1 MRLVWGKF
9 KEQVLARSGSIQCIE
24 TDYSYRLSMFDGG
37 LTYFCILAK
46 DPTDTTDLD
55 DFVANFK
62 PNVNQ
67 PIVPKPLFNEE
78 KKQIVS
84 VSMSSEDAHYEP
96 RSLDF
101 YTAKVGSLYNR
112 KSDGLGIDDG
122 TDYGDGWL
130 EFFDASGNTI
140 DPTNQQAITEN
151 CTITKMQFE
160 PKFVFD
166 IFSGILFLEKTPLE
180 RAYLWVTVAPDI
192 PEAYGGSVPFMAG
205 GLNLKMLPDYSTVR
219 FDAKTSKQITYNAD
233 YHTGKIEMKVKH
245 ALGEQIGIQMLYEF
259 YRH

>member
-1 MRLVWGKF
+1 MRLDWVKF
-9 KEQVLARSGSIQCIE
+9 KEQVIARNGIIQCVE
-24 TDYSYRLSMFDGG
+24 TLDSYRLSTFDGG
-37 LTYFCILAK
+37 LSHSCLLVK
-46 DPTDTTDLD
+46 NPTDSTDLD
-55 DFVANFK
+55 DFVNNFK
-62 PNVNQ
+62 AGINQ
-67 PIVPKPLFNEE
+67 PINPRPLFNDE

-84 VSMSSEDAHYEP
+84 ISMSSEDAHYEP

-112 KSDGLGIDDG
+112 KPDGIGIDDG

-130 EFFDASGNTI
+130 EFFDASGNVI
-140 DPTNQQAITEN
+140 DQTNQQAITEN

-166 IFSGILFLEKTPLE
+166 IFSGILFLEKTPIG

-192 PEAYGGSVPFMAG
+192 PESYGGSVPFMAG
-205 GLNLKMLPDYSTVR
+205 GLNLKMLSDYSTVR
-219 FDAKTSKQITYNAD
+219 FDAKTSKQISYNED

-245 ALGEQIGIQMLYEF
+245 AVGEQIGIQMLYEF